1 MRSKTPQP
9 HLLKPRLLNLGCG
22 GNFHPDW
29 VNIDFHD
36 HGGAVLSY
44 DLRLGI
50 PFADDTLVLFPQGFA
65 V

>member
-1 MRSKTPQP
+1 MRSETSQ
-9 HLLKPRLLNLGCG
+9 PRLLNLGCG
-22 GNFHPDW
+22 GSFHPGR

-36 HGGAVLSY
+36 HGGAVSAY

-50 PFADDTLVLFPQGFA
+50 PFADATLVVFPQGCA